1 MRFGSRGQEGGVLRL
16 QAMSH
21 GAAYFPGDD
30 DGGPSRRSS
39 LLVDPL
45 QELSVLAE
53 VADAQILFPHPL
65 AGVLP

>member
-1 MRFGSRGQEGGVLRL
+1 MRIGSRGQEGGILRL

-21 GAAYFPGDD
+21 GAAYFAGDF
-30 DGGPSRRSS
+30 DGGPIRRRS

-53 VADAQILFPHPL
+53 MADAQILFLHPL